1 VLTITSN
8 EHPKRV
14 AAVRRAIQDSEVT
27 KKPLP
32 AGDYWFPAHQKL
44 VILEMKWSLGDLLA
58 SFQVEGES
66 GGPRLAVEVRKM
78 LDLADIPILLV
89 PTLHRRGDGGIEGA
103 YSDWQYTSA
112 KGILADVALYGVIV
126 DEWDGYL
133 EERLAQWYFTLQ
145 KEKHSWIRQR
155 GRPTFLPIDVV
166 HPHDVWALCAY
177 EGIGPELAKA
187 LLWEI
192 GSVEDVLRTAREQ
205 PKRLLQAKTSGKRP
219 RRMSQRTADALHE
232 AACRRW
238 S

>member
-1 VLTITSN
+1 MLTITSN
-8 EHPKRV
+8 EHAKRIASV
-14 AAVRRAIQDSEVT
+14 QRAIKDSEVS

-32 AGDYWFPAHQKL
+32 AGDYWWDAHQKL
-44 VILEMKWSLGDLLA
+44 VIVEMKWSLGDLLA

-78 LDLADIPILLV
+78 LDLADIPILLL

-103 YSDWQYTSA
+103 YSDWQYASA

-133 EERLAQWYFTLQ
+133 EERLASWYFTLQ

-155 GRPTFLPIDVV
+155 GRPVFLPIDVV

-187 LLWEI
+187 LLWEL
-192 GSVEDVLRTAREQ
+192 GSVEDVLKAARLG
-205 PKRLLQAKTSGKRP
+205 PKNLMGVKGLGPKKAQ
-219 RRMSQRTADALHE
+219 ALHE

-238 S
+238 D